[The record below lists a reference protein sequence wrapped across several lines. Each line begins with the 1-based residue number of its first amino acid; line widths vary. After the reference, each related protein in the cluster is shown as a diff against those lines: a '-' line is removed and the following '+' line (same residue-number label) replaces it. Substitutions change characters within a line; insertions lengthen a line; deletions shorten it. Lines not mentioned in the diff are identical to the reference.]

1 MQIIT
6 KNKLAVSETN
16 GSKLMKRRRDIGDR
30 EIIRP
35 LLENMMVTSYTYLH
49 KYNVLQNLKKKILT
63 LTFAPF

>member
-49 KYNVLQNLKKKILT
+49 KYNVLQNFKKKILT